1 MLYFTENTLT
11 QESPTGSKTW
21 PLPELL
27 ETPNPL
33 YDLPLV
39 DRNAALRKAA
49 DIVDKNVAVLSERAQ
64 LQVDFWKNFQPEKIS
79 ECTYIYPSTEG
90 STNRW
95 ELTINAL
102 GLLYKDIS
110 GEYYYP
116 SGHVSEQL
124 FSDFWFYGPLEPVP
138 ELKLR
143 EKILSQLRDAF
154 LNPDGPAAK
163 AHFELFEYPA
173 LTDSGLYWE
182 EGDHKRMDFV
192 AVRSNGIESGYS
204 TWRDTQ
210 PMVGFISFERFLHE
224 PPGPYTS
231 FTPEIRAKIEQF
243 LGRKS
248 AFNRSKNEVPEPPK
262 PPTPREKMDLS
273 ELLLKTDSNSVT
285 GAETLISLLEYA
297 EEDSYW
303 LNYVFNCSFKLRGN
317 KTIENFIVACLLGE
331 NEVYFKKAVDVL
343 QMWGIYG
350 DNFFQNRTLLLQL
363 TWEDAT
369 ANDPSFRE
377 ILQKII
383 QHIRPNP

>member
-1 MLYFTENTLT
+1 MLLFTENNLT

-21 PLPELL
+21 SLPELL

-49 DIVDKNVAVLSERAQ
+49 ELADKNAAALSETAQ

-90 STNRW
+90 SSNRW
-95 ELTINAL
+95 ELTINGL
-102 GLLYKDIS
+102 GLFYKDIS

-143 EKILSQLRDAF
+143 EKILGQLRDAF
-154 LNPDGPAAK
+154 LNPEGPAAK
-163 AHFELFEYPA
+163 AHFELFEYPT
-173 LTDSGLYWE
+173 LTDSSLYWE
-182 EGDHKRMDFV
+182 EGDYKRNDFV

-231 FTPEIRAKIEQF
+231 FTPEIRTKIEQF

-248 AFNRSKNEVPEPPK
+248 AFNRSKNEAPEPPK

-273 ELLLKTDSNSVT
+273 EALLKADLNSVK

-297 EEDSYW
+297 AEDSYW

-317 KTIENFIVACLLGE
+317 KTVENFIVACLQGE

-350 DNFFQNRTLLLQL
+350 DHFFQNRTLFLQL
-363 TWEDAT
+363 NWEDAT
-369 ANDPSFRE
+369 ANDPSYRE

-383 QHIRPNP
+383 QYIRPNP

>member
-1 MLYFTENTLT
+1 MLYFSENSLT
-11 QESPTGSKTW
+11 QESDTGPKTW
-21 PLPELL
+21 TLPELL

-33 YDLPLV
+33 YGLPLV
-39 DRNAALRKAA
+39 DRNAALQKAA
-49 DIVDKNVAVLSERAQ
+49 ELADKNVAALSETAQ
-64 LQVDFWKNFQPEKIS
+64 LQIDFWKNFQPEKIS
-79 ECTYIYPSTEG
+79 ECTYIYPSMEG

-95 ELTINAL
+95 ALTINEL

-116 SGHVSEQL
+116 PGHVSEQL

-154 LNPDGPAAK
+154 SNPDVPAAK

-182 EGDHKRMDFV
+182 EGDHNRKDFI
-192 AVRSNGIESGYS
+192 AVRSKGIESGYS

-224 PPGPYTS
+224 PPRPYTS

-248 AFNRSKNEVPEPPK
+248 TFIRPKNEAPEPPK

-273 ELLLKTDSNSVT
+273 ELLLKTDSNSVK
-285 GAETLISLLEYA
+285 GAETLIALLEYEA
-297 EEDSYW
+297 EESYW
-303 LNYVFNCSFKLRGN
+303 LSYVFNCAFKLRGN
-317 KTIENFIVACLLGE
+317 KTVENFIVECLQGD
-331 NEVYFKKAVDVL
+331 NEIHFKKAVDVL
-343 QMWGIYG
+343 QMWGFYG
-350 DNFFQNRTLLLQL
+350 DKVFQNRALFQQL
-363 TWEDAT
+363 NWEDAT
-369 ANDPSFRE
+369 ANDPEFRAALE
-377 ILQKII
+377 QTIKLIHK
-383 QHIRPNP
+383 NP